1 MGMPGMRKTG
11 NSGFFAPLLL
21 AAAIGAPALQF
32 APAQTDERSEE
43 RSQMVDRQI
52 EARGVRDPQ
61 VLEALR
67 RTPRHLFVP
76 PELAGE
82 AYVDSPLPIGHGQTI
97 SQPYIVGLMSELL
110 KVEPD
115 HKVLEIGTGSG
126 YQAAILAQLADQV
139 FTIEYLE
146 PLGRVAR
153 ERLER
158 LRFDNVEVRI
168 GDGYKGWPEEAPFD
182 RILLTAAPEELPQ
195 ALVDQLAPGGR
206 LVAPIG
212 PVSGIQTLRLVE
224 KDERGRV
231 TSRDLLDVRFVP
243 MVSSEDQ
250 G

>member
-1 MGMPGMRKTG
+1 
-11 NSGFFAPLLL
+11 
-21 AAAIGAPALQF
+21 
-32 APAQTDERSEE
+32 
-43 RSQMVDRQI
+43 MVDRQI

-158 LRFDNVEVRI
+158 LRFENVDVRI

-206 LVAPIG
+206 LVAPSALLAASRRSASSRRTSAAESRLGTSSTSASCRWSAPRIRARTSELYPRG
-212 PVSGIQTLRLVE
+212 SAALRRAGSVRCSRAGRSGGAR
-224 KDERGRV
+224 
-231 TSRDLLDVRFVP
+231 RFGARSP
-243 MVSSEDQ
+243 RCAA
-250 G
+250 